1 VTGNTVWSH
10 MSSDSSC
17 EMEFH

>member
-1 VTGNTVWSH
+1 VTLR
-10 MSSDSSC
+10 SC

>member
-1 VTGNTVWSH
+1 VTPR
-10 MSSDSSC
+10 SC